1 MSRFVITEKF
11 VFNYGGFGMKILT
24 KNQQKE
30 ILGRLI
36 ENYIIAQSALDKS
49 DMNTEDYCDSTK
61 HLIENTCRIAEV
73 VGGLYAVISV
83 HKEIERR
90 MKRILNYENRN

>member
-1 MSRFVITEKF
+1 
-11 VFNYGGFGMKILT
+11 MKILT

-36 ENYIIAQSALDKS
+36 ANHIIAQTALDKS
-49 DMNTEDYCDSTK
+49 DMETEDYCDSTK
-61 HLIENTCRIAEV
+61 HLIENTCLIADV
-73 VGGLYAVISV
+73 IGGLNAVISV

-90 MKRILNYENRN
+90 LKLILNYENRHT